1 MSVQAEAQMVSV
13 QEDAFLN
20 SSSNVIGTLNLGEKK
35 NDKEK
40 VNSVLNI
47 IDDTI
52 LNRDKRS
59 LNEPTTIRKNGI
71 TIGKNNTTS
80 QALARVS

>member
-1 MSVQAEAQMVSV
+1 MIKREWAGRYGW
-13 QEDAFLN
+13 
-20 SSSNVIGTLNLGEKK
+20 SSK
-35 NDKEK
+35 K

-71 TIGKNNTTS
+71 RIGKNNTTS